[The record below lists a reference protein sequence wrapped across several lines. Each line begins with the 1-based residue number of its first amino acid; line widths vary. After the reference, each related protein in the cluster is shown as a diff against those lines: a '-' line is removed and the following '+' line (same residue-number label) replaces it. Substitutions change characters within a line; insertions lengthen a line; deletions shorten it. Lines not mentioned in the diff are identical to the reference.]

1 MYVYEVYVCMGVK
14 LYVFLLNWALTLKGF
29 FTANTYKI
37 GNKKFSLM

>member
-1 MYVYEVYVCMGVK
+1 MYVYEVYVCMGVQ

-37 GNKKFSLM
+37 GNNKFSLM